1 MVLTMISEVERGS
14 MEGKA
19 EIFNTYY
26 EDDVIRQARG
36 KPKQQWEKSLP
47 LYFPINYPTH
57 PPYRS
62 FSPKPQGIALPFC
75 ILDGVMWC

>member
-1 MVLTMISEVERGS
+1 MLTVVSGVERGS

-36 KPKQQWEKSLP
+36 KSKQQWEKSLP
-47 LYFPINYPTH
+47 VCPYQLSYAPTIPFLFPQAPGH
-57 PPYRS
+57 C
-62 FSPKPQGIALPFC
+62 IAFFAS
-75 ILDGVMWC
+75 